1 MILHQLHQTY
11 LLLDAH
17 QPASPVVREARTR
30 RSSIRRRLREL
41 LRVPANRSPM
51 GVSHA

>member
-1 MILHQLHQTY
+1 MMLHQLHQSY

-17 QPASPVVREARTR
+17 QPARPVVRAARGR
-30 RSSIRRRLREL
+30 RSAIRRRLRDL
-41 LRVPANRSPM
+41 LRVPANRGPM

>member
-1 MILHQLHQTY
+1 MMLHQLHQTY

-17 QPASPVVREARTR
+17 QPTRPVVREARGR

-41 LRVPANRSPM
+41 LRVPARSGPM

>member
-1 MILHQLHQTY
+1 MLLPQLHQTY
-11 LLLDAH
+11 LLLDAR
-17 QPASPVVREARTR
+17 PPERAVVREARAR

-41 LRVPANRSPM
+41 LRVPAHRGPM

>member
-1 MILHQLHQTY
+1 MMSHQLHQSY
-11 LLLDAH
+11 LLLDAPR
-17 QPASPVVREARTR
+17 PARSVMREARAR

-41 LRVPANRSPM
+41 LRVPARRGPM